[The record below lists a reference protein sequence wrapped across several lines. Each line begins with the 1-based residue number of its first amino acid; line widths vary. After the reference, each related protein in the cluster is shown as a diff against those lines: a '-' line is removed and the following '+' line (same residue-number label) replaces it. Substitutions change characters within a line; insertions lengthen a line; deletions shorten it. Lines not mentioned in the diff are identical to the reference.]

1 MTICMP
7 SDLDDLSNLHAA
19 PVPRT
24 PAQRLAEDADTVAK
38 AAQIVAK
45 EAAQAAAPADEI
57 LAARMKEHSMA
68 IKSIDDQLAQ
78 QALKP

>member
-7 SDLDDLSNLHAA
+7 SEIEDLSSLHAA

-24 PAQRLAEDADTVAK
+24 PAQRLSEDAEIVVK

-45 EAAQAAAPADEI
+45 EAAQAVAAPDEV
-57 LAARMKEHSMA
+57 LSAQMKEHSTVLKA
-68 IKSIDDQLAQ
+68 IDDRIAE

>member
-1 MTICMP
+1 MTLCM
-7 SDLDDLSNLHAA
+7 DDLEQDPCLHAA

-24 PAQRLAEDADTVAK
+24 PAQRLADDASVVAQ

-45 EAAQAAAPADEI
+45 EAAQAVVAPDEI
-57 LAARMKEHSMA
+57 LAAQMKEHSTALKA
-68 IKSIDDQLAQ
+68 IDERLAQ